1 MPRRPAATLIN
12 EVELQPRDKAYKT
25 KDESHSSS
33 QDKPRKPWYYRLPL
47 LATVLLILLPQPSVI
62 RVLVYHHWRVL
73 QQSGWFT
80 IHAILIPSL
89 TLLTLTSLTV
99 CVARDPGPV
108 NIHRNEPTGNDENLG
123 LAEALMGGADDEYLM
138 TPGKWCRKCWAPKP
152 ERAHHCSVCGRC
164 VLKMDHHCPWLGS
177 ACIGHRTY
185 PAFIHFLTCA
195 TILAIYI
202 ATVAAR
208 AIIYSFNNP
217 FGVDET
223 TPIHELT
230 LALYGCIITMVIG
243 PFTVY
248 HYYLVTCASN
258 AVQLTYGATYTVSRT
273 NQTTVEQISPFMLLR
288 HLPPLPRG
296 GHSLS
301 DPPLEPE
308 LNYTQRRLVREAHS
322 KLSLYDIGWRRNW
335 AQVFGWET
343 RWGWVVR
350 LLCGGA
356 SPGDGLRYPLNPRAE
371 EMLAKLAEELVKAD
385 RENN

>member
-12 EVELQPRDKAYKT
+12 EVELQPRDKGYKT
-25 KDESHSSS
+25 KEESGSA
-33 QDKPRKPWYYRLPL
+33 DKPKKPWYYRLPL

-62 RVLVYHHWRVL
+62 RVLVYHHWHVL

-164 VLKMDHHCPWLGS
+164 VMKMDHHCPWLGS

-301 DPPLEPE
+301 DPPLEPRAQLYPNGVSLE
-308 LNYTQRRLVREAHS
+308 KPTPN
-322 KLSLYDIGWRRNW
+322 LSLYDIGWRRNLRARSLW
-335 AQVFGWET
+335 LGDKMGLGST
-343 RWGWVVR
+343 LIMGR
-350 LLCGGA
+350 
-356 SPGDGLRYPLNPRAE
+356 PGDGLRYPLNPRAE